1 MNRIQFLQRMGWVG
15 AGAMLLPD
23 VLHAMPSAFPLVR
36 KPIGERNFTSS
47 AIEKAIADFKT
58 HVKDEEL
65 GWLFENCFPNTLDT
79 TVFIKSRGKDPDTYV
94 ITGDIDALFELRAHY
109 DKLMRYKLNK
119 EIKIMAEKFD
129 LDPAWFGF
137 DDLLGDMGVI
147 FDNAVMSFRD

>member
-1 MNRIQFLQRMGWVG
+1 MKR
-15 AGAMLLPD
+15 
-23 VLHAMPSAFPLVR
+23 R
-36 KPIGERNFTSS
+36 KYAPP
-47 AIEKAIADFKT
+47 
-58 HVKDEEL
+58 EEGL
-65 GWLFENCFPNTLDT
+65 IRTA
-79 TVFIKSRGKDPDTYV
+79 
-94 ITGDIDALFELRAHY
+94 ITGNIVALFGVRAHY

>member
-1 MNRIQFLQRMGWVG
+1 MKK
-15 AGAMLLPD
+15 
-23 VLHAMPSAFPLVR
+23 R
-36 KPIGERNFTSS
+36 KYRPPE
-47 AIEKAIADFKT
+47 D
-58 HVKDEEL
+58 
-65 GWLFENCFPNTLDT
+65 TL
-79 TVFIKSRGKDPDTYV
+79 IRAA

-129 LDPAWFGF
+129 LDLAWFGF